1 MSRLKGKT
9 IILIN
14 KIKIG
19 EDPFGNSIF
28 ADKEIKVDN
37 VLIGQPT
44 TEDITNSL
52 SLYGKKIEYTLA
64 IPKGDENIWENQE
77 VIFFNKKY
85 KVFGGVI
92 EGIEEMIPLSWHKK
106 VMVER
111 YA

>member
-1 MSRLKGKT
+1 MSKIKGIT
-9 IILIN
+9 ITLIN
-14 KIKIG
+14 KIKVG

-28 ADKEIKVDN
+28 ADKEIKVDD

-64 IPKGDENIWENQE
+64 IPKGDTNVWENQE
-77 VIFFNKKY
+77 VEFFEQKFR
-85 KVFGGVI
+85 VFGIVTQ
-92 EGIEEMIPLSWHKK
+92 GIEELIPLSWNKK
-106 VMVER
+106 IMVER